1 VRVDG
6 PADRVAA
13 ELATLPGVVRVER
26 GAPDGLPGVPFAL
39 SARDPE
45 PAQRA
50 LGAAVVARGW
60 TLLEV
65 RASAPSLEDLF
76 VQLVGPAGDGA
87 GEPRG

>member
-1 VRVDG
+1 M
-6 PADRVAA
+6 
-13 ELATLPGVVRVER
+13 ER
-26 GAPDGLPGVPFAL
+26 GAPDGLAGTAFAL

-50 LGAAVVARGW
+50 LGGAMVARGW

-65 RASAPSLEDLF
+65 RASTPSLEDLF

-87 GEPRG
+87 GGPRG

>member
-1 VRVDG
+1 
-6 PADRVAA
+6 
-13 ELATLPGVVRVER
+13 
-26 GAPDGLPGVPFAL
+26 
-39 SARDPE
+39 
-45 PAQRA
+45 
-50 LGAAVVARGW
+50 VARGW